1 MPMWFQ
7 LALVVIAVVA
17 VGALVLIA
25 IDVNAI
31 RAKIAPYDPMEESP
45 VLNYQSRE
53 TKESA

>member
-7 LALVVIAVVA
+7 LALVVIAAVA

-25 IDVNAI
+25 IDVSAI
-31 RAKIAPYDPMEESP
+31 RDKIAPYDPMEESP